1 MFNRSAAAVEQVE
14 GPAGNAGECVNL
26 TGPSAQRDRRCTRL
40 PSHPQEVKQMKTL
53 RQWNALRSQRKG
65 GVRPAGSHFKWAA

>member
-1 MFNRSAAAVEQVE
+1 
-14 GPAGNAGECVNL
+14 
-26 TGPSAQRDRRCTRL
+26 
-40 PSHPQEVKQMKTL
+40 MKTL